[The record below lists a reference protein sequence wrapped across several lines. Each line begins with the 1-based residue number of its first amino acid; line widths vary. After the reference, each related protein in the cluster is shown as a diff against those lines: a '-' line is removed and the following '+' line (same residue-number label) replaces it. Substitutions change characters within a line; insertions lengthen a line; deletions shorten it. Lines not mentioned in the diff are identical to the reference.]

1 LPTGS
6 YIYVYMKT
14 NYGNPKSINKICEWT
29 GKYFTV
35 DWKHRNKR
43 FIDTK
48 AMYAWRKSQN
58 HEIVN
63 CLNCNKLFD
72 RYKRILHPRS
82 GKLQQY
88 CSNECNVKSNEHKEM
103 CRNIFLTNNPMNS
116 KKSRLKISETKL
128 TKYGNYKYN
137 NPEKAANTC
146 MRKYGTACY
155 FDSPSAILSN
165 GKRIS
170 KFQKQT
176 YDLVL
181 LEYPDARLEEYLKDA
196 RCSVDIYIPS
206 LKKAIECYGDYW
218 HCNPSKCQPDYYN
231 KSLHMTA
238 KEKWNKD
245 AIKTN
250 KLMLAGYGVEIV
262 WENSKKKLAHS
273 TKS

>member
-1 LPTGS
+1 
-6 YIYVYMKT
+6 MKT
-14 NYGNPKSINKICEWT
+14 NYGNPESINKICEWT
-29 GKYFTV
+29 GKSFTV

-63 CLNCNKLFD
+63 CLNCNKPFD

-88 CSNECNVKSNEHKEM
+88 CSNECNRSSKEKKEKL
-103 CRNIFLTNNPMNS
+103 NAWINDNNPMNDPIS
-116 KKSRLKISETKL
+116 VEKISKTKL

-137 NPEKAANTC
+137 NSEKAANTC
-146 MRKYGTACY
+146 MKKYGTACY

-170 KFQKQT
+170 TFQKQT

-181 LEYPDARLEEYLKDA
+181 LEYPDALLEEYLKDA

-218 HCNPSKCQPDYYN
+218 HCNPSKCQPNYYN
-231 KSLHMTA
+231 KSLRMTA
-238 KEKWNKD
+238 KEKWDKD

>member
-1 LPTGS
+1 
-6 YIYVYMKT
+6 MKT
-14 NYGNPKSINKICEWT
+14 NYGNPESINKICEWT
-29 GKYFTV
+29 GKSFTV

-43 FIDTK
+43 FIDK
-48 AMYAWRKSQN
+48 EAMYSWRKSQN
-58 HEIVN
+58 REMVS
-63 CLNCNKLFD
+63 CLNCNKLFE
-72 RYKRILHPRS
+72 RYKKILHPRS

-88 CSNECNVKSNEHKEM
+88 CSNECNRSSKEKKEKLK
-103 CRNIFLTNNPMNS
+103 IWITDNNPMKDPIS
-116 KKSRLKISETKL
+116 VEKISKTKL
-128 TKYGNYKYN
+128 EKYGNYKYN

-231 KSLHMTA
+231 KSLRMTA

-245 AIKTN
+245 AIRTD
-250 KLMLAGYGVEIV
+250 KLVLAGYGVEIV

>member
-1 LPTGS
+1 
-6 YIYVYMKT
+6 MKT
-14 NYGNPKSINKICEWT
+14 NYGNPESINKICEWT
-29 GKYFTV
+29 GKSFTV

-63 CLNCNKLFD
+63 CLNCNKPFD

-88 CSNECNVKSNEHKEM
+88 CSNECNRSSKEKKEKLKVWI
-103 CRNIFLTNNPMNS
+103 NDNNPMNDPIS
-116 KKSRLKISETKL
+116 VEKISKTKL

-137 NPEKAANTC
+137 NSEKAANTC
-146 MRKYGTACY
+146 MKKYGTACY
-155 FDSPSAILSN
+155 FDSTSAILSN

-181 LEYPDARLEEYLKDA
+181 LEYPDALLEEYLKDA

-218 HCNPSKCQPDYYN
+218 HCNPSKCQPNYYN
-231 KSLHMTA
+231 KSLRMTA
-238 KEKWNKD
+238 KEKWDKD